1 MVICVWRARLYC
13 RVSALIMSPAA
24 SVAAS
29 ERVDV
34 SCNIRTPRTA
44 NGVSIQGVASADRDL
59 DGDYELHI
67 TKSGANSSDVSQAG
81 AFTLRARA
89 SAVLGESEIS
99 LSRGEHL
106 RAAGADHHPVALLDR
121 QPQQGIPNRAAD
133 QIHLHE

>member
-1 MVICVWRARLYC
+1 MKRLLAITALTALLGC
-13 RVSALIMSPAA
+13 AAAAQSADTLAPAA

-106 RAAGADHHPVALLDR
+106 RAVFILRSAGAELCRRDIQL
-121 QPQQGIPNRAAD
+121 
-133 QIHLHE
+133 